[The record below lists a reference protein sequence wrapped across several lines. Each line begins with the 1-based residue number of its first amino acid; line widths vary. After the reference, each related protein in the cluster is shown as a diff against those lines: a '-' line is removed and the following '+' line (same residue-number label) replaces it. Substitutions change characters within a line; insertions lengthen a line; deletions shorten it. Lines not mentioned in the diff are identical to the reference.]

1 MDDFTWGFIWGI
13 IVGGLLVLYWLA
25 IRRKL

>member
-13 IVGGLLVLYWLA
+13 IIGGLLVLNYLA
-25 IRRKL
+25 LRGKL